1 MRSDKGKTEPRLGTR
16 ELGWACGWSAGWEV
30 AVFLFQFA
38 ARCLSL
44 GVCFQDRWSSQS
56 FGSLMRRCAGGTR
69 WFVRFPSLL
78 LTDGSENQ
86 ARNIFAASSFLF
98 GKISS
103 PAVFWSGCENE
114 MLGRETWEKREVLV
128 EGLHV

>member
-1 MRSDKGKTEPRLGTR
+1 M
-16 ELGWACGWSAGWEV
+16 
-30 AVFLFQFA
+30 FLFQFGGTV
-38 ARCLSL
+38 SL
-44 GVCFQDRWSSQS
+44 IGRVFPRPMSSQS

-98 GKISS
+98 GKNIISG
-103 PAVFWSGCENE
+103 AGVKMRF
-114 MLGRETWEKREVLV
+114 
-128 EGLHV
+128 